1 MIVSKKG
8 MNSNKRRVNLK
19 GRSLLKLTDL
29 SDEELIYLI
38 DLADRLKEMKKRRIC
53 GNSLLRKNI
62 ALIFEKPSTR
72 TRSACTVAAVD
83 EGASVEYMDMKD
95 LHLGKKES
103 IKDSAR
109 VLGRM
114 FDGIMFRGFSQEII
128 ETLAKYAGI
137 PVWNGLTDASHP
149 TQTLADLMTIREYFH
164 GLRGLKVVY
173 IGDGRNNVCVS
184 LMMGCAKTGINF
196 VDCTPQE
203 LMPGAQIF
211 KQATAIAREH
221 NCSLEISHD
230 PQSAVQNAQVIY
242 TDVWISMGE
251 ETKFDERLRLLKPYQ
266 VNMELMN
273 RTGKLK
279 NDGVI
284 FLHCLPAFHNNET
297 EMTRKMG
304 ALEVTDEVFEAPFS
318 KVFEQAE
325 NRLHTIK
332 AIMTATLNEGG
343 IMP

>member
-1 MIVSKKG
+1 
-8 MNSNKRRVNLK
+8 
-19 GRSLLKLTDL
+19 
-29 SDEELIYLI
+29 
-38 DLADRLKEMKKRRIC
+38 
-53 GNSLLRKNI
+53 
-62 ALIFEKPSTR
+62 
-72 TRSACTVAAVD
+72 
-83 EGASVEYMDMKD
+83 MDIKD

-103 IKDSAR
+103 IRDSAR

-114 FDGIMFRGFSQEII
+114 FDGIMFRGFSQGTI

-137 PVWNGLTDASHP
+137 PVWNGLTDESHP

-173 IGDGRNNVCVS
+173 IGDGRNNVCLS
-184 LMMGCAKTGINF
+184 LMIGCAKTGINF
-196 VDCTPQE
+196 VDCTPRE
-203 LMPGAQIF
+203 LMPGAQVLNEVN
-211 KQATAIAREH
+211 AIAREH
-221 NCSLEISHD
+221 KCSLQISHD
-230 PQSAVQNAQVIY
+230 PKTAVKNAQVIY

-251 ETKFDERLRLLKPYQ
+251 EKKFARRLKLLRPYQ

-273 RTGKLK
+273 RTGMLK
-279 NDGVI
+279 DDGVI

-297 EMTRKMG
+297 EITRKTG

-332 AIMTATLNEGG
+332 AIMVATLADGG
-343 IMP
+343 IMQ

>member
-1 MIVSKKG
+1 
-8 MNSNKRRVNLK
+8 MNSNKKKVDLK

-29 SDEELIYLI
+29 SDTELIYLI
-38 DLADRLKEMKKRRIC
+38 DLADRLKEMKKRRVC
-53 GNSLLRKNI
+53 GDSLLRKNI

-83 EGASVEYMDMKD
+83 EGASVEYMDIKD

-114 FDGIMFRGFSQEII
+114 FDGIMFRGFSQETI
-128 ETLAKYAGI
+128 ETLAEYAGI

-173 IGDGRNNVCVS
+173 IGDGRNNVCIS

-203 LMPGAQIF
+203 LVPSAQILD
-211 KQATAIAREH
+211 KAGALAREH
-221 NCSLEISHD
+221 DCSLAISHD
-230 PQSAVQNAQVIY
+230 PKSAVQNAQVVY

-251 ETKFDERLRLLKPYQ
+251 EKKSEERLRLLRPYQ
-266 VNMELMN
+266 VNMDLM
-273 RTGKLK
+273 RATGNLK

-284 FLHCLPAFHNNET
+284 FLHCLPAFHNKET
-297 EMTRKMG
+297 EMTRQSG
-304 ALEVTDEVFEAPFS
+304 ALEVTEEVFEASFS
-318 KVFEQAE
+318 RVFEQAE

-332 AIMTATLNEGG
+332 AIMVATLNEGG
-343 IMP
+343 RMP

>member
-1 MIVSKKG
+1 MNSKK
-8 MNSNKRRVNLK
+8 RVNLK

-38 DLADRLKEMKKRRIC
+38 DLADRLKEMKKRRVH
-53 GNSLLRKNI
+53 GDSLFRKNI

-83 EGASVEYMDMKD
+83 EGASVEYMDIKD

-109 VLGRM
+109 VFGRM
-114 FDGIMFRGFSQEII
+114 FDGIMFRGFNQKTI
-128 ETLAKYAGI
+128 EMLAQYAGI

-149 TQTLADLMTIREYFH
+149 TQTLADLMTIRECFH

-173 IGDGRNNVCVS
+173 IGDGRNNVCLS

-203 LMPGAQIF
+203 LMPSAQMLN
-211 KQATAIAREH
+211 QALALAREH

-251 ETKFDERLRLLKPYQ
+251 EKKFNERIRLLKPYQ
-266 VNMELMN
+266 VNMDLMD
-273 RTGKLK
+273 RTGMIRD
-279 NDGVI
+279 DGVI
-284 FLHCLPAFHNNET
+284 LLHCLPAFHSNET
-297 EMTRKMG
+297 ETTRKTG

-332 AIMTATLNEGG
+332 AVMVATLTDGGG
-343 IMP
+343 IQ

>member
-1 MIVSKKG
+1 MK
-8 MNSNKRRVNLK
+8 RVNLK
-19 GRSLLKLTDL
+19 GRSLLKLADL
-29 SDEELIYLI
+29 SDAELIYLI
-38 DLADRLKEMKKRRIC
+38 DLADRLKEMKKRRVH

-114 FDGIMFRGFSQEII
+114 FDGIMFRGFSQETI

-137 PVWNGLTDASHP
+137 PVWNGLTDISHP

-196 VDCTPQE
+196 VDCTPRA
-203 LMPGAQIF
+203 LMPGVQIL

-221 NCSLEISHD
+221 NCSLQISHD
-230 PQSAVQNAQVIY
+230 PKSAVQNAQVIY

-251 ETKFDERLRLLKPYQ
+251 EKKSAERLRLLKPYQ
-266 VNMELMN
+266 VNMDLMN
-273 RTGKLK
+273 GTGKLK

-297 EMTRKMG
+297 ETTRKTG

-332 AIMTATLNEGG
+332 AIMAATLTDGE
-343 IMP
+343 IMQ

>member
-1 MIVSKKG
+1 
-8 MNSNKRRVNLK
+8 MNSNKKKVNLR
-19 GRSLLKLTDL
+19 GRSLLKLADL
-29 SDEELIYLI
+29 SDDELVYLI
-38 DLADRLKEMKKRRIC
+38 DLADRLKEKKKRGVR

-83 EGASVEYMDMKD
+83 EGASVEYMDIKD

-114 FDGIMFRGFSQEII
+114 FDGIMFRGFSQETM
-128 ETLAKYAGI
+128 ETLVQYAGI

-203 LMPGAQIF
+203 LVPSARILD
-211 KQATAIAREH
+211 QAHTLAREH
-221 NCSLEISHD
+221 SCALEISHD
-230 PQSAVQNAQVIY
+230 PKSAVKNAQVIY

-251 ETKFDERLRLLKPYQ
+251 EKKSEERLRLLKPYQ
-266 VNMELMN
+266 VNMDLMQG
-273 RTGKLK
+273 TGNLK

-284 FLHCLPAFHNNET
+284 FLHCLPAFHNKET
-297 EMTRKMG
+297 EMTRQTG

-332 AIMTATLNEGG
+332 AIMVATLSEEG
-343 IMP
+343 IMQ

>member
-1 MIVSKKG
+1 MKLSTKK
-8 MNSNKRRVNLK
+8 VNLH

-29 SDEELIYLI
+29 NDGELIYLI
-38 DLADRLKEMKKRRIC
+38 DLADRLKAMKKRRAH

-83 EGASVEYMDMKD
+83 EGASVEYMDIKD

-114 FDGIMFRGFSQEII
+114 FDGIMFRGFSQETM
-128 ETLAKYAGI
+128 ETLAEYAGI
-137 PVWNGLTDASHP
+137 PVWNGLTDDSHP

-173 IGDGRNNVCVS
+173 IGDGRNNVCLS

-196 VDCTPQE
+196 VDCTPPE
-203 LMPGAQIF
+203 LMPSAQILNR
-211 KQATAIAREH
+211 ADTIAREH

-251 ETKFDERLRLLKPYQ
+251 EKKFDERLRLLRPYQ
-266 VNMELMN
+266 VNMDLMN

-297 EMTRKMG
+297 EITDKIG

-332 AIMTATLNEGG
+332 AIMVATLADGG
-343 IMP
+343 LMQ

>member
-1 MIVSKKG
+1 
-8 MNSNKRRVNLK
+8 MNASGNEINLK
-19 GRSLLKLTDL
+19 GRSLLKLVDL
-29 SDEELIYLI
+29 SDEELLYLI
-38 DLADRLKEMKKRRIC
+38 DLAGRLKEMKKRRAH
-53 GNSLLRKNI
+53 GNSLFRRNI

-114 FDGIMFRGFSQEII
+114 FDGIMFRGFSQATM

-137 PVWNGLTDASHP
+137 PVWNGLTDESHP
-149 TQTLADLMTIREYFH
+149 TQTLADLMTIRECFK

-173 IGDGRNNVCVS
+173 VGDGRNNVCLS
-184 LMMGCAKTGINF
+184 LMVGCAKTGINF
-196 VDCTPQE
+196 VDCTPRE
-203 LMPGAQIF
+203 LMPDAAVLAQVS
-211 KQATAIAREH
+211 ALARAH
-221 NCSLEISHD
+221 GCTLEISHD
-230 PQSAVQNAQVIY
+230 LNAAVRNAQVIY

-251 ETKFDERLRLLKPYQ
+251 EKKFEERHRLLKPYQ
-266 VNMELMN
+266 VSMDLM
-273 RTGKLK
+273 RKTGKLE
-279 NDGVI
+279 NGGVI
-284 FLHCLPAFHNNET
+284 FLHCLPAFHNHET
-297 EMTRKMG
+297 EATRATG

-318 KVFEQAE
+318 RVFDQAE

-332 AIMTATLNEGG
+332 AIMVATLAGGG
-343 IMP
+343 I

>member
-1 MIVSKKG
+1 MNSSKSKKI
-8 MNSNKRRVNLK
+8 NLK
-19 GRSLLKLTDL
+19 GRSLLRLTDL
-29 SDEELIYLI
+29 SDEELIYLV
-38 DLADRLKEMKKRRIC
+38 DLADRLKEMKRRRAH
-53 GNSLLRKNI
+53 GNSLFRRNI

-114 FDGIMFRGFSQEII
+114 FDGIMFRGFRQETM

-137 PVWNGLTDASHP
+137 PVWNGLTDDSHP

-173 IGDGRNNVCVS
+173 IGDGRNNVCIS

-203 LMPGAQIF
+203 LIPGAQIL

-221 NCSLEISHD
+221 NCALEISHD
-230 PQSAVQNAQVIY
+230 PKSAVKSAHVVY

-251 ETKFDERLRLLKPYQ
+251 EKKLNERIKLLQPYQ
-266 VNMELMN
+266 VNMDLMN
-273 RTGKLK
+273 RTGMLK

-284 FLHCLPAFHNNET
+284 FLHCLPAFHNHET
-297 EMTRKMG
+297 EMTDKIG

-332 AIMTATLNEGG
+332 AIMAATLADGE
-343 IMP
+343 IIR